1 MGHRDSCDDLRG
13 VRWGVLGAGRIS
25 HRFASSL
32 KEVDGARLVAAAGRT
47 PSHVEEFCGA
57 FSIDAAHSY
66 ATADDS
72 GDAAYDALI
81 ADPDVDNLLG
91 SSTWHA
97 CALGLSGTAR
107 GKGRAVRK
115 AGRFE

>member
-1 MGHRDSCDDLRG
+1 MDHRDSCDDLRE

-47 PSHVEEFCGA
+47 PSHVEEFCRA
-57 FSIDAAHSY
+57 FSIDAVHSY
-66 ATADDS
+66 ATADDN

-81 ADPDVDNLLG
+81 ADPDVDE
-91 SSTWHA
+91 STWLFHMA
-97 CALGLSGTAR
+97 CMRIGSVGHYAR
-107 GKGRAVRK
+107 ERPCCAKSRP
-115 AGRFE
+115 F